1 MDGCVKRSQKRSS
14 IMADQ
19 QTPEFSETDVQSLSQ
34 KLEQFSQ
41 TLTSGE
47 QAALREVIERAMPEE
62 DDVQGYAVKSRMANL
77 YSVDTLSFVLKA
89 FRPRRHGR

>member
-1 MDGCVKRSQKRSS
+1 
-14 IMADQ
+14 MADQ

-62 DDVQGYAVKSRMANL
+62 DDVQGYAVKGRMGAYHV
-77 YSVDTLSFVLKA
+77 YSVDTLRLVLL
-89 FRPRRHGR
+89 PRKGPGRRGVK

>member
-1 MDGCVKRSQKRSS
+1 
-14 IMADQ
+14 MADQ

-62 DDVQGYAVKSRMANL
+62 DDVQGYAVKSRRAH
-77 YSVDTLSFVLKA
+77 YSVDTLRSVL
-89 FRPRRHGR
+89 FHIRGPQRPR

>member
-1 MDGCVKRSQKRSS
+1 
-14 IMADQ
+14 MADQ

-62 DDVQGYAVKSRMANL
+62 DDVQGYAVKPRGANL
-77 YSVDTLSFVLKA
+77 YSVNTLSLVFKG
-89 FRPRRHGR
+89 PRRRGV